1 MFSWISSWWSTSAI
15 SGPARNAPNE
25 GKNIKEI
32 ISQKPAEVSI
42 LTQEEIIA
50 VKNNLRKT
58 VTREAI
64 DISDDYIT
72 FTNTI
77 SLKPSPERQKHPLTM
92 IVTQEQVVTIKNGL
106 KKTPTSNSLSN
117 PGAISPIVKALNT
130 VFAQGNA
137 KYFEDIRIRRE
148 TAKNTVSKPEPPT
161 PVTNNEL
168 PNDEISNKEVSSQEV
183 FFEGTKMEC
192 RSEITCEE
200 LTPQSSES
208 DKQDEVKQNFTQDD
222 IAAEVHEFSDV

>member
-1 MFSWISSWWSTSAI
+1 MFSWITSWWSSSAI

-32 ISQKPAEVSI
+32 IDQKPAEVSI

-58 VTREAI
+58 GIRETI
-64 DISDDYIT
+64 DFTDDNCIT

-77 SLKPSPERQKHPLTM
+77 SLKSSPEKQKHPLTM
-92 IVTQEQVVTIKNGL
+92 VVTQEQVVTIKNGL
-106 KKTPTSNSLSN
+106 KKTATNTTLPSPIT
-117 PGAISPIVKALNT
+117 SPIVEALNT
-130 VFAQGNA
+130 VFSQGNA
-137 KYFEDIRIRRE
+137 KYFENIRTSRE
-148 TAKNTVSKPEPPT
+148 AAKNKVPNPEFVIN
-161 PVTNNEL
+161 PVTS
-168 PNDEISNKEVSSQEV
+168 DETPQDETLCDACKQEI

-200 LTPQSSES
+200 LMSH
-208 DKQDEVKQNFTQDD
+208 DETSNEKANFTQAD
-222 IAAEVHEFSDV
+222 IAAEVCEFSGI